1 MTTKNIRRKIMSSTF
16 KFKTYTQGG
25 MLIDEVDIPQSCVL
39 WLNAQGT
46 SDGGWKPNGLDE
58 LGETLKRVCQYRTRD
73 KLKDYNDSVAEYEI
87 QQTGKSYFQKM
98 KELGSRR

>member
-1 MTTKNIRRKIMSSTF
+1 MTTKNIRRKMMGDTF
-16 KFKTYTQGG
+16 KFKTYTQGKT
-25 MLIDEVDIPQSCVL
+25 LIDEIDIPQSCVL

-58 LGETLKRVCQYRTRD
+58 LGETLKRVCEYRTRD
-73 KLKDYNDSVAEYEI
+73 KLKDYDDSVAEYEI

-98 KELGSRR
+98 QELGSGK

>member
-1 MTTKNIRRKIMSSTF
+1 MTTKNIRRKMMSNTF

-25 MLIDEVDIPQSCVL
+25 MLIDEVDIPQSCVC
-39 WLNAQGT
+39 WLNDQGT

-73 KLKDYNDSVAEYEI
+73 KLKDYDDSVAEFEL
-87 QQTGKSYFQKM
+87 QQTNKSYFQKM
-98 KELGSRR
+98 QELGSGR